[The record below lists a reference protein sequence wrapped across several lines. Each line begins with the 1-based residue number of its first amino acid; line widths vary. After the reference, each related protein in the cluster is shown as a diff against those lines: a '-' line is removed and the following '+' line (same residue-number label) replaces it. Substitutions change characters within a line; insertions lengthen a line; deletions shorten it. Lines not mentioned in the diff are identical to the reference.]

1 MEKFTYLA
9 VVNILLIKEDKILL
23 ARRFNTGYFDGD
35 YEMPSGHMDGNETV
49 RAAAA
54 REALEEI
61 GVTIEEDDLEV
72 MHVMHR
78 FGQNYE
84 RIEFF
89 LTASAWEGEPSVT
102 EPEECD
108 DVQWFALDELP
119 QNMIPKSKAGLQH
132 SLAGEV
138 FSEFDEEEKI

>member
-9 VVNILLIKEDKILL
+9 VVNILLIKEDAILL
-23 ARRFNTGYFDGD
+23 ARRFNTGYFDGE

-54 REALEEI
+54 REALEET
-61 GVTIEEDDLEV
+61 GVILKEEDLEV
-72 MHVMHR
+72 VHVMHR
-78 FGQNYE
+78 FGEKYE

-89 LTASAWEGEPSVT
+89 LTASNWNGEPSVM

-108 DVQWFALDELP
+108 DLQWFPLDELP
-119 QNMIPKSKAGLQH
+119 LNMIPKSKAGLQQA
-132 SLAGEV
+132 LAGEV
-138 FSEFDEEEKI
+138 FSEFDER

>member
-9 VVNILLIKEDKILL
+9 VVNIILIKDGKVLL

-61 GVTIEEDDLEV
+61 GVVIKEEDLEV
-72 MHVMHR
+72 AHVMHR
-78 FGQNYE
+78 FGEKHE

-89 LTASAWEGEPSVT
+89 LRASAWEGEPSVM

-108 DVQWFALDELP
+108 DVQWFPLDALP
-119 QNMIPKSKAGLQH
+119 SNMIAKSKQGLEQ
-132 SLAGEV
+132 SLAGSV
-138 FSEFDEEEKI
+138 FSEFGWE

>member
-1 MEKFTYLA
+1 MEKFTYLV

-23 ARRFNTGYFDGD
+23 ARRFNTGYFDGA

-54 REALEEI
+54 REAFEET
-61 GVTIEEDDLEV
+61 GVTIKEEDLEIV
-72 MHVMHR
+72 HVMHR
-78 FGQNYE
+78 FGEKYE

-89 LTASAWEGEPSVT
+89 LTASDWKGEPSIT

-108 DVQWFALDELP
+108 DLQWYALDELP
-119 QNMIPKSKAGLQH
+119 VNMIPKSKAGLEH
-132 SLAGEV
+132 ALAGEA
-138 FSEFDEEEKI
+138 FSEFDEA